1 MSAPPRSDDA
11 LDQRWQAWAE
21 QRGPAAGLHL
31 DNAAA
36 GRSSAEVLAAVS
48 DHAQLEARVGSYVA
62 EDLAAPVIGAGRA
75 ALASLMGV
83 PTDGLAFV
91 ESATAALAV
100 LLRCWPLRAGDTIAV
115 APSDWGPALESFAAR
130 GLRISELAIV
140 PDGQIDLDQLER
152 RLATAPPAVVH
163 LTQVASHRSL
173 VQPVAQA
180 ATLCRAA
187 GVPLWVDAAQALGH
201 VDTALGADA
210 VYAPG
215 RKWLAGPR
223 GVGVLAIGEAWWR
236 RLNIT
241 VPAMMPA
248 EWPPV
253 RLLESHD
260 AHVAGR
266 VGLATAVRQYLD
278 TGPAQVWQ
286 RLQQVGQETRKVLG
300 GLPGWQVAGGGAPSA
315 ITGLRPVAGQDVPAV
330 RRRLLTEHAIVTSAA
345 VTARAPREMT
355 ETLLRVSPHVD
366 CSAADL
372 DRLYAALAEG

>member
-1 MSAPPRSDDA
+1 MSAPPHSDGD
-11 LDQRWQAWAE
+11 LDKQWQAWAE
-21 QRGPAAGLHL
+21 LRSPAASLHL

-36 GRSSAEVLAAVS
+36 GRSSADVLAAVS
-48 DHAQLEARVGSYVA
+48 EHAQLEVRVGSYVA
-62 EDLAAPVIGAGRA
+62 EEQAAPVIGAGRA
-75 ALASLMGV
+75 ALASLLGV

-91 ESATAALAV
+91 ESATAALQV

-115 APSDWGPALESFAAR
+115 APSDWGPALESFDAR
-130 GLRISELAIV
+130 GLRISELATT
-140 PDGQIDLDQLER
+140 PDGQVDLDQLER
-152 RLATAPPAVVH
+152 RLATAPPAVMH
-163 LTQVASHRSL
+163 LTHVASHRSL

-180 ATLCRAA
+180 AALCRAA

-223 GVGVLAIGEAWWR
+223 GVGVLAIGETWWH

-241 VPAMMPA
+241 VPAMMPT

-266 VGLATAVRQYLD
+266 VGLATAVRQFLD

-286 RLQQVGQETRKVLG
+286 RLQQVGQETRKVLS
-300 GLPGWQVAGGGAPSA
+300 GLPGWQVAGGGPSA
-315 ITGLRPVAGQDVPAV
+315 ITGLRPVAGQDVAAV
-330 RRRLLTEHAIVTSAA
+330 RRRLLSEHGIVTTAA
-345 VTARAPREMT
+345 VSARAPREMT

-372 DRLYAALAEG
+372 QRLYAALAEG

>member
-1 MSAPPRSDDA
+1 
-11 LDQRWQAWAE
+11 
-21 QRGPAAGLHL
+21 
-31 DNAAA
+31 
-36 GRSSAEVLAAVS
+36 VS
-48 DHAQLEARVGSYVA
+48 
-62 EDLAAPVIGAGRA
+62 
-75 ALASLMGV
+75 
-83 PTDGLAFV
+83 
-91 ESATAALAV
+91 
-100 LLRCWPLRAGDTIAV
+100 
-115 APSDWGPALESFAAR
+115 
-130 GLRISELAIV
+130 
-140 PDGQIDLDQLER
+140 
-152 RLATAPPAVVH
+152 
-163 LTQVASHRSL
+163 SHRSL

-241 VPAMMPA
+241 VPAMMPT

-253 RLLESHD
+253 RVLESHD

-266 VGLATAVRQYLD
+266 VGLAAAVRQFLD

-286 RLQQVGQETRKVLG
+286 RLQQVGQETRKVLS
-300 GLPGWQVAGGGAPSA
+300 GLPGWQVAGGGPSA
-315 ITGLRPVAGQDVPAV
+315 ITGLRATAGQDVGAV
-330 RRRLLTEHAIVTSAA
+330 RRRLLAEHGIVTTAA
-345 VTARAPREMT
+345 VSARAPREMT

-372 DRLYAALAEG
+372 QRLYAALAEG